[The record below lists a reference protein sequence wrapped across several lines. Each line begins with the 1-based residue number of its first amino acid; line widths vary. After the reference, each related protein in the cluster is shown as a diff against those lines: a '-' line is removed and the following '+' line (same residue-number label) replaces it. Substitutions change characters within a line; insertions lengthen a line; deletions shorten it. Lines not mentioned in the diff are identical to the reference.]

1 MVVVAD
7 TSPINYLVLI
17 EQIELLP
24 QLYIRIL
31 IPPAV
36 REELKHPV
44 VPSPVRDWAAHP
56 PSWLEVLSPKSNV
69 RIAQLDLGESEAN
82 RSRNRDERRSPA
94 H

>member
-17 EQIELLP
+17 DQIELLP
-24 QLYIRIL
+24 ELYTRTL

-36 REELKHPV
+36 LEELKHPMA
-44 VPSPVRDWAAHP
+44 PKPVRDWVAHP
-56 PSWLEVLSPKSNV
+56 PRWLEVLSPESSV
-69 RIAQLDLGESEAN
+69 IVAQLDLGESA
-82 RSRNRDERRSPA
+82 A